1 MKNIY
6 SKNQI
11 SISKTDCFTASAV
24 KVLEKVLFFFKK
36 NQGRVI
42 IEYSPVTQQIQ
53 SPSAVISEI
62 KSTLQFWQGKPLH
75 LSLDLKYAYLGHGID

>member
-6 SKNQI
+6 SKNQVFI
-11 SISKTDCFTASAV
+11 FKIDRFTASAV
-24 KVLEKVLFFFKK
+24 KVLKKSFFFFKK

-42 IEYSPVTQQIQ
+42 IEYSPATQQIQ

-62 KSTLQFWQGKPLH
+62 ESTLQFW
-75 LSLDLKYAYLGHGID
+75 

>member
-6 SKNQI
+6 SKNQVFI
-11 SISKTDCFTASAV
+11 LKIDRFTASAV
-24 KVLEKVLFFFKK
+24 KVLGKSFFFPSSK

-42 IEYSPVTQQIQ
+42 IEYSPATQQIQ

-62 KSTLQFWQGKPLH
+62 ESTLQF
-75 LSLDLKYAYLGHGID
+75 

>member
-6 SKNQI
+6 SKNQV
-11 SISKTDCFTASAV
+11 SILKTDRFTASAV
-24 KVLEKVLFFFKK
+24 KVLEKAFFSSK

-42 IEYSPVTQQIQ
+42 IEYSPATQQIQ

-62 KSTLQFWQGKPLH
+62 ESTLQF
-75 LSLDLKYAYLGHGID
+75 

>member
-24 KVLEKVLFFFKK
+24 KVLEKVFFSSSKT
-36 NQGRVI
+36 QGRVI
-42 IEYSPVTQQIQ
+42 IEYSPATQQIQ

-62 KSTLQFWQGKPLH
+62 ESTLQF
-75 LSLDLKYAYLGHGID
+75 